1 MQPIFLIMGTPASG
15 KSTVA
20 KALMQRFERGLHIP
34 VDDLRHLVVAGLS
47 DMAFEIPPE
56 TFRQLRLA
64 REAAC
69 VMARMYADEGFAVAI
84 DDFWLGETPDEDY
97 NQKISRRVTRVL
109 LLPNLETT
117 LERLHARKPD
127 EGSFKQILEQAI
139 RSLQTS
145 IEAHPK
151 TGWLVIDS
159 SDLSVEQTVDQIVES
174 KDKLENKVVKS
185 SP

>member
-15 KSTVA
+15 KSTIA

-64 REAAC
+64 REAAS
-69 VMARMYADEGFAVAI
+69 VMARMYSDEGFAVAI
-84 DDFWLGETPDEDY
+84 DDFWLGENPDEDY
-97 NQKISRRVTRVL
+97 NRKISRRVTRVL
-109 LLPNLETT
+109 LLPKLETT
-117 LERLHARKPD
+117 LKRLYARNPD
-127 EGSFKQILEQAI
+127 EGSFKLILESAV
-139 RSLQTS
+139 RSLQTG
-145 IEAHPK
+145 IETHPK

-159 SDLSVEQTVDQIVES
+159 SDLSVEQTVDLI
-174 KDKLENKVVKS
+174 LERVTKIN
-185 SP
+185 

>member
-20 KALMQRFERGLHIP
+20 KALMQRFERGLHIR
-34 VDDLRHLVVAGLS
+34 VDDLRHMVVAGLS

-64 REAAC
+64 RESAS
-69 VMARMYADEGFAVAI
+69 VMARMYSDEGFAVAI
-84 DDFWLGETPDEDY
+84 DDFWFGDTPDEDY
-97 NQKISRRVTRVL
+97 NRKISRRITRVL

-117 LERLHARKPD
+117 IERLHARNPD
-127 EGSFKQILEQAI
+127 EGSFKLILERAI
-139 RSLQTS
+139 RGVCAD

-151 TGWLVIDS
+151 TGWHVIDS
-159 SDLSVEQTVDQIVES
+159 SLLSVEQTVDCI
-174 KDKLENKVVKS
+174 LEI
-185 SP
+185 

>member
-15 KSTVA
+15 KSTVS

-34 VDDLRHLVVAGLS
+34 VDNLRHLVVAGLS

-56 TFRQLRLA
+56 TYRQLRLA
-64 REAAC
+64 RESAS
-69 VMARMYADEGFAVAI
+69 VMARMYSDDGFAVAI
-84 DDFWLGETPDEDY
+84 DDFWLGDTPDEDY
-97 NQKISRRVTRVL
+97 NRKISRRVTRIL

-117 LERLHARKPD
+117 LERLHSRNPD
-127 EGSFKQILEQAI
+127 EGSFKHILEQTI
-139 RSLQTS
+139 RSLQTD

-159 SDLSVEQTVDQIVES
+159 SNLSVQQTVDCI
-174 KDKLENKVVKS
+174 LERYPKIN
-185 SP
+185 

>member
-1 MQPIFLIMGTPASG
+1 VQPIFLIMGTPASG

-64 REAAC
+64 RESAC
-69 VMARMYADEGFAVAI
+69 VMARMYSDDGFAVAI
-84 DDFWLGETPDEDY
+84 DDFWLGENPDENY
-97 NQKISRRVTRVL
+97 NRKISRRITRIL

-117 LERLHARKPD
+117 LERVYARNPD
-127 EGSFKQILEQAI
+127 EGSFKQTLETAI
-139 RSLQTS
+139 RSLQTG

-159 SDLSVEQTVDQIVES
+159 SHLSVDQTVDQI
-174 KDKLENKVVKS
+174 LERCVKII
-185 SP
+185 